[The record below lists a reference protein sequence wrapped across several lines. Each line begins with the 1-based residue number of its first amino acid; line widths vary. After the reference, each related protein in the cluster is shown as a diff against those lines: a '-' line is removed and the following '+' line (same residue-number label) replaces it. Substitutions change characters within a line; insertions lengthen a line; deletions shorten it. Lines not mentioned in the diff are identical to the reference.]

1 MAAIYGV
8 KEPAWARSR
17 SRGRSGPRSQSRER
31 SPSTLGPRGG
41 RKRLRTAPLPRA
53 HHRGA
58 ALATIFEE
66 ADATC
71 AHTAV
76 ALDYLRC
83 TTATSAYQVTSASDD
98 TVVACSAAWL
108 TTSGY
113 ALDDV
118 LGRGFRHL
126 QGPRTDACAVR
137 RVAASMAQGEPCEA
151 SLINYRGDGS
161 VFAND
166 FVIVPIR
173 SWNDREPTHWLSVHG
188 DAAAL
193 NWSPQSSPETPHR
206 VVLVSCSSGSDRSR
220 SKSSENSEDPS
231 GGWLGLER
239 ARSRSG
245 SPGSTS
251 SASCGSDSLLA
262 SASPAA
268 LATMLR
274 RAEAAEE
281 ALALMERRAEK
292 AEAVFEARRA
302 TT

>member
-1 MAAIYGV
+1 
-8 KEPAWARSR
+8 
-17 SRGRSGPRSQSRER
+17 
-31 SPSTLGPRGG
+31 
-41 RKRLRTAPLPRA
+41 
-53 HHRGA
+53 
-58 ALATIFEE
+58 
-66 ADATC
+66 
-71 AHTAV
+71 
-76 ALDYLRC
+76 
-83 TTATSAYQVTSASDD
+83 
-98 TVVACSAAWL
+98 
-108 TTSGY
+108 
-113 ALDDV
+113 
-118 LGRGFRHL
+118 
-126 QGPRTDACAVR
+126 
-137 RVAASMAQGEPCEA
+137 MAQGEPCEA

-161 VFAND
+161 LFAND
-166 FVIVPIR
+166 FVIVPMR

-206 VVLVSCSSGSDRSR
+206 VVSVSCSSGSDRSR

-274 RAEAAEE
+274 RAEAVEE

>member
-1 MAAIYGV
+1 MRAHGRG
-8 KEPAWARSR
+8 ARLPEVYD
-17 SRGRSGPRSQSRER
+17 GNER
-31 SPSTLGPRGG
+31 LPGHVRFRRHRGG
-41 RKRLRTAPLPRA
+41 LLGGVADDERLRVGRRARPGLPAPA
-53 HHRGA
+53 GA
-58 ALATIFEE
+58 A
-66 ADATC
+66 D
-71 AHTAV
+71 
-76 ALDYLRC
+76 R
-83 TTATSAYQVTSASDD
+83 
-98 TVVACSAAWL
+98 
-108 TTSGY
+108 
-113 ALDDV
+113 
-118 LGRGFRHL
+118 R
-126 QGPRTDACAVR
+126 VR

-206 VVLVSCSSGSDRSR
+206 VVSVSGSSGSDRSR

-245 SPGSTS
+245 SPVSAS
-251 SASCGSDSLLA
+251 SASCGSDSLSA

>member
-1 MAAIYGV
+1 
-8 KEPAWARSR
+8 
-17 SRGRSGPRSQSRER
+17 
-31 SPSTLGPRGG
+31 
-41 RKRLRTAPLPRA
+41 
-53 HHRGA
+53 
-58 ALATIFEE
+58 
-66 ADATC
+66 
-71 AHTAV
+71 V

-83 TTATSAYQVTSASDD
+83 TTATSAYQVTSASND

-239 ARSRSG
+239 AQSRSG

-274 RAEAAEE
+274 RAEAVEE